1 MSRRKDN
8 KGRVLRTGES
18 QRKDLI
24 YQYRYTDALGNR
36 KCIYASDL
44 KTLREKEDE
53 LQRSLEDGLDYAGGE
68 ITVYELLQRYL
79 SLKCGV
85 RYNTKVGYGFVM
97 NIVQK
102 EPFGARKIR
111 DIKVSDAQRWMI
123 KLQKE
128 GKGYSTLT
136 SIRGVVKPA
145 FQMAY
150 NEEVVRRNPFDF
162 KLTDVVA
169 NDSQKRISLTE
180 KQQKVWMNF
189 IREDKSYAKYYDEFV
204 VLLQDIAQPE
214 VDKALGELERSIG
227 RRNLTR
233 SFPLSVA
240 VGYAMGQDDPIEQM
254 FRQADADM
262 YQNKTRMKCETVTMD
277 RA

>member
-53 LQRSLEDGLDYAGGE
+53 LQRSLEDGLNYAGGE

-162 KLTDVVA
+162 KLTDVVV

-204 VLLQDIAQPE
+204 VLLGTGMTTLQNRWRNWSIFRGRLTGRSERCQVDIARF
-214 VDKALGELERSIG
+214 G
-227 RRNLTR
+227 T
-233 SFPLSVA
+233 PLLHHFA
-240 VGYAMGQDDPIEQM
+240 E
-254 FRQADADM
+254 
-262 YQNKTRMKCETVTMD
+262 KLW
-277 RA
+277 RAA

>member
-53 LQRSLEDGLDYAGGE
+53 LQKSLEDGLDYAGGE

-85 RYNTKVGYGFVM
+85 RYNTRVGYGFVM

-128 GKGYSTLT
+128 GKTA
-136 SIRGVVKPA
+136 P
-145 FQMAY
+145 
-150 NEEVVRRNPFDF
+150 
-162 KLTDVVA
+162 
-169 NDSQKRISLTE
+169 
-180 KQQKVWMNF
+180 
-189 IREDKSYAKYYDEFV
+189 
-204 VLLQDIAQPE
+204 
-214 VDKALGELERSIG
+214 
-227 RRNLTR
+227 
-233 SFPLSVA
+233 
-240 VGYAMGQDDPIEQM
+240 
-254 FRQADADM
+254 
-262 YQNKTRMKCETVTMD
+262 
-277 RA
+277 